1 MEHRIVHEPDHAV
14 LALSGAVSLASVPVL
29 RTTLAKLL
37 LDRGRV
43 VVDLAGSEVTWGPGV
58 DVFPATLWFVGGWPA
73 ARMVLCG
80 AEPAMARALRVG
92 GVTSAVPLVADAD
105 AARAALDRR
114 PVRVR
119 RSAGMPAAPASLAWA
134 RSTVRHACADWELE
148 PEVRDAAV
156 LVATE
161 LVTNAV
167 VHAGTPSVLSIG
179 LDGSGLHVA
188 VRDEA
193 RGSVATTPTAGIDG
207 GHGLRVV
214 AGLSRCWGVDEH
226 RDGKTVWAVLGLRSP
241 SGPPPCGGSRRPPRP
256 R

>member
-14 LALSGAVSLASVPVL
+14 LALSGAVSLTSVPLL

-43 VVDLAGSEVTWGPGV
+43 VVDLTGTEVTWGPGV
-58 DVFPATLWFVGGWPA
+58 DVFPATLWFTGGWPA
-73 ARMVLCG
+73 TRMVLCG
-80 AEPAMARALRVG
+80 ADPATSRALQVS
-92 GVTSAVPLVADAD
+92 GVTAAVPLVADAD
-105 AARAALDRR
+105 AARPALERR
-114 PVRVR
+114 PVQVR

-148 PEVRDAAV
+148 PEVRDAAM

-167 VHAGTPSVLSIG
+167 VHAGTASVLSVG
-179 LDGSGLHVA
+179 LDRSGLHVS

-193 RGSVATTPTAGIDG
+193 PGPVAITPTAGITG

-214 AGLSRCWGVDEH
+214 AGLSRSWGVVDH
-226 RDGKTVWAVLGLRSP
+226 HDGKTVWAVLDQRSS
-241 SGPPPCGGSRRPPRP
+241 SGPPPGDGSPGSPRP

>member
-14 LALSGAVSLASVPVL
+14 LALSGAVSLTSVPVL

-43 VVDLAGSEVTWGPGV
+43 VVDLAGAEVTWGPGV
-58 DVFPATLWFVGGWPA
+58 DVFPTTLWFVGGWPA

-80 AEPAMARALRVG
+80 ADPVMARALRVS
-92 GVTSAVPLVADAD
+92 GVTAAVPLVADAD
-105 AARAALDRR
+105 AAGPALDRR

-134 RSTVRHACADWELE
+134 RSTVRHACADWELG
-148 PEVRDAAV
+148 PEVRDAAM

-167 VHAGTPSVLSIG
+167 VHAGTPSVLSVG
-179 LDGSGLHVA
+179 LDRGGLHVA

-193 RGSVATTPTAGIDG
+193 PGPVATTPTAGIAG
-207 GHGLRVV
+207 GYGLRVV
-214 AGLSRCWGVDEH
+214 AGLSRCWGVTDH
-226 RDGKTVWAVLGLRSP
+226 HDGKTVWAVLALRSS
-241 SGPPPCGGSRRPPRP
+241 SGPRSCGGSARP